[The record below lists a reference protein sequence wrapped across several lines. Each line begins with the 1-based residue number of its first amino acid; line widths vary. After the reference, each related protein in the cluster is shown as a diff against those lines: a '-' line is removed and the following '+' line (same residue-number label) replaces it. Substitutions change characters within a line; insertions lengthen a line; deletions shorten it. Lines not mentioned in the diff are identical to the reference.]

1 MLSSELS
8 RYKFLSKKEGYLTI
22 PLFHII
28 KLEKFGI
35 IPEILG
41 RLPVIV
47 ELEELT
53 KDELKSILVSPKGA
67 IINQYQEMLK
77 LSGVDLKFTD
87 EALTEI
93 ASIAYE
99 KKLGARSLRKIIE
112 NMMTD
117 YIFNIE
123 SSNEQKEILIELSHV
138 KGKTLETE
146 HMCSA

>member
-1 MLSSELS
+1 MGFENKSTTADE
-8 RYKFLSKKEGYLTI
+8 I
-22 PLFHII
+22 DIM
-28 KLEKFGI
+28 KLEKYGI

-53 KDELKSILVSPKGA
+53 KEELKSILVNPKGA

-77 LSGVDLKFTD
+77 LTGVDLKFTD

-117 YIFNIE
+117 YIFNLDN
-123 SSNEQKEILIELSHV
+123 SGGQKEILIELSHV
-138 KGKTLETE
+138 KGKIEYPKQ
-146 HMCSA
+146 MCSA